1 MSTFAQYLEYKCF
14 QSSFCTLPLLKYA
27 GIMNICAWRDVL
39 EYCQARKNNQITTI
53 AEKKKVGN
61 LANLF
66 VAKISFDKF
75 NVSKTKERKENE
87 MRV

>member
-27 GIMNICAWRDVL
+27 GCMNMCAWRDVL

-53 AEKKKVGN
+53 AEEKKGRQSGKFIRSQN
-61 LANLF
+61 F
-66 VAKISFDKF
+66 FDKF
-75 NVSKTKERKENE
+75 NVSKTKERKKDE